1 MIASRSRT
9 RPTRRPGLSLLE
21 VLLALAIF
29 LMSLVAIGG
38 LIDFGSDQGMAASM
52 QAVGTRLAQS
62 KLAEV
67 EAGAIDLAAGGS
79 GTFDDEPDWHW
90 SVESTATQ
98 WPNTYDVT
106 VRVWRDAGRHYEV
119 TLSQIVFDPAQMGN
133 GSEAQPPA
141 PPEAS
146 GTGAA
151 TTGGN

>member
-1 MIASRSRT
+1 MTAD
-9 RPTRRPGLSLLE
+9 RRRRRGLSLLE

-38 LIDFGSDQGMAASM
+38 LVDFGSDQGTAAAM

-67 EAGAIDLAAGGS
+67 EAGAVDVAAGGS
-79 GTFDDEPDWHW
+79 GTFEDEPEWNW
-90 SVESTATQ
+90 SVESVPTQ
-98 WPNTYDVT
+98 YPNTYDVT
-106 VRVWRDAGRHYEV
+106 VRAWREAGRRYEV

-141 PPEAS
+141 TDTA
-146 GTGAA
+146 G
-151 TTGGN
+151 TTGGGN

>member
-1 MIASRSRT
+1 MTASRSRV
-9 RPTRRPGLSLLE
+9 RRRGLSLLE

-52 QAVGTRLAQS
+52 QAAGTRLAQS

-67 EAGAIDLAAGGS
+67 EAGAIDLTSGGS
-79 GTFDDEPDWHW
+79 GTFEDEPEWNW
-90 SVESTATQ
+90 SVEATQTQ

-106 VRVWRDAGRHYEV
+106 VRVWRETSRRYEV

-133 GSEAQPPA
+133 GSEAQPPT
-141 PPEAS
+141 PPDSS
-146 GTGAA
+146 GTGK
-151 TTGGN
+151 TPTGGN

>member
-1 MIASRSRT
+1 
-9 RPTRRPGLSLLE
+9 

-52 QAVGTRLAQS
+52 QAAGTRLAQS

-67 EAGAIDLAAGGS
+67 EAGAIDLTSGGS

-90 SVESTATQ
+90 SVEPTATQ

-106 VRVWRDAGRHYEV
+106 VRVWRDTGKHYEV

-133 GSEAQPPA
+133 GSEAQPPTTTS
-141 PPEAS
+141 S
-146 GTGAA
+146 GTGTT